1 VILPRHVE
9 GFAKS
14 GAALLQA
21 IKLICRR
28 RPENLIVQKTQL
40 VVEDDEI
47 AGKISVPS
55 QYLRTNCPL
64 RFTIVYHFNV
74 KNDSMFHTV
83 CRPLGLK
90 KQAHKLKMPVGCC
103 YSESYS
109 RFTFPA
115 DCTAPAPFER
125 GWNRLWG
132 QAYYHCRKPCRTL
145 PAASW
150 LR

>member
-14 GAALLQA
+14 GAALLHA

-55 QYLRTNCPL
+55 QYLRINCPL

-74 KNDSMFHTV
+74 KNDSINS
-83 CRPLGLK
+83 L
-90 KQAHKLKMPVGCC
+90 
-103 YSESYS
+103 YSLVMLVKCMDLMVSSAVIFYLS
-109 RFTFPA
+109 M
-115 DCTAPAPFER
+115 
-125 GWNRLWG
+125 N
-132 QAYYHCRKPCRTL
+132 
-145 PAASW
+145 
-150 LR
+150 

>member
-1 VILPRHVE
+1 MILPRHVE

-21 IKLICRR
+21 IKLICHR

-55 QYLRTNCPL
+55 QYLRINCPL

-74 KNDSMFHTV
+74 KNDSIFHTV

-90 KQAHKLKMPVGCC
+90 KQAHKLKMPVGLLLF
-103 YSESYS
+103 
-109 RFTFPA
+109 RVLFTFYLPS
-115 DCTAPAPFER
+115 
-125 GWNRLWG
+125 RLYSTC
-132 QAYYHCRKPCRTL
+132 AI
-145 PAASW
+145 
-150 LR
+150 